1 METKDAT
8 VIPYHKSNR
17 GRAVKDETK
26 QKVPARKAA
35 AGRKA
40 FQGEYCEYH
49 GPSDDGKGCAKFSH
63 LDTTGLGTWKPPFY
77 RFFLVTFAKA
87 IKPAFIVGFAALSI
101 FALFHFVGGALHFGN
116 TVPKST
122 DGGVSNNV
130 RHTSSNSVPN
140 SVAKSHG
147 PTSIGNSHNAI
158 QKPVKK

>member
-49 GPSDDGKGCAKFSH
+49 GPADDGKGCAKFSH
-63 LDTTGLGTWKPPFY
+63 LDTTGLGTWKAPFY
-77 RFFLVTFAKA
+77 RYFLVTFSKA

-101 FALFHFVGGALHFGN
+101 FALYHFVGGALHFGN
-116 TVPKST
+116 TVPGPT
-122 DGGVSNNV
+122 DGGMSNNV
-130 RHTSSNSVPN
+130 RHSSSNSVPN
-140 SVAKSHG
+140 SVPKSHSL
-147 PTSIGNSHNAI
+147 TSRGHSHHAI